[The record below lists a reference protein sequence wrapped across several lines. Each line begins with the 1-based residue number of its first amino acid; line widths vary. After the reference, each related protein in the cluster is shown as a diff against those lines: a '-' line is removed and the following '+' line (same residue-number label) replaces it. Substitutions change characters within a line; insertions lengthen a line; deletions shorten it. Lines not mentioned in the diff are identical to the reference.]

1 MELVIV
7 EDDLSSPDVEKLL
20 KLHAAEMRSNS
31 PEGACHFLPIDELRD
46 RSVTVSTARV
56 GDQPAG
62 CGAVQELDERH
73 GEVKSMRTAPGH
85 LGRGVGRAV
94 LGHIVDVAR
103 RRGYERLS
111 LETGTGESSAASR
124 ASLRV
129 LRIQGV
135 RAVRSICRQRL
146 QSVLHPAPL
155 TATSLLRTGLS
166 ID

>member
-1 MELVIV
+1 MEVVIV

-20 KLHAAEMRSNS
+20 ELHAAEMRSNS

-46 RSVTVSTARV
+46 QTVTVWTARV
-56 GDQPAG
+56 GDQLAG

-94 LGHIVDVAR
+94 LDHIVDVAR

-111 LETGTGESSAASR
+111 LETGTGESFAAAVHLYECSGFRACGPFGRYVDNGFSR
-124 ASLRV
+124 FYTR
-129 LRIQGV
+129 
-135 RAVRSICRQRL
+135 RL
-146 QSVLHPAPL
+146 
-155 TATSLLRTGLS
+155 
-166 ID
+166 